1 MRHIF
6 IVNPHAGHGQD
17 HAAVIQNIEE
27 ACRRQK
33 VEYDIYLTSHAGHA
47 TEIVAAAAAG
57 HPDKQLVF
65 YACGGDGTLNEV
77 AAGLAALDDPRCAL
91 TVYPIGTGNDFVK
104 MFKGGREAFLQLDDL
119 LQGEIVPID
128 YILSDCGC
136 SINILSVGLDAEVA
150 KGMDKYR
157 IFGSGLIPYS
167 LSAVECVL
175 RGIGKPYAVR
185 VDGEQLDGEYT
196 LIFVGNGRYYGG
208 GFCPVDH
215 SCLSDGLLD
224 VLLVKKISRLQ
235 AVSLVS
241 KYKAGRYR
249 ELGEYITYRQARELN
264 IFSGNNEE
272 MCINL
277 DGEIVESSHL
287 HLRIEPG
294 RLRFVLPRG
303 SEVLA

>member
-27 ACRRQK
+27 VCHRHGA
-33 VEYDIYLTSHAGHA
+33 EYDIYLTSHAGNA
-47 TEIVAAAAAG
+47 TEIVKAAAAAQ
-57 HPDKQLVF
+57 PDKELVF

-77 AAGLAALDDPRCAL
+77 AAGIAALEDPRCTF

-104 MFKGGREAFLQLDDL
+104 MFKGGREAFLRLDDL
-119 LQGEIVPID
+119 LQGEAIPID
-128 YILSDCGC
+128 YIRSDCGC

-150 KGMDKYR
+150 KGKDKYR
-157 IFGSGLIPYS
+157 FFGTGLVPYC

-175 RGIGKPYAVR
+175 RGIGKEYAVN

-215 SCLSDGLLD
+215 SSLGDGLLD
-224 VLLVKKISRLQ
+224 VLLVRKISRLQ
-235 AVSLVS
+235 AASLIS

-249 ELGEYITYRQARELN
+249 
-264 IFSGNNEE
+264 
-272 MCINL
+272 
-277 DGEIVESSHL
+277 
-287 HLRIEPG
+287 
-294 RLRFVLPRG
+294 
-303 SEVLA
+303 